1 MKVYQMI
8 QFQRYMMKAQTIEK
22 LLCSIPLFEG
32 AAPGSV
38 GKAAR
43 SPLLYE
49 KTYAK
54 GEKVAFDGGA
64 LAVLVKG
71 KLKVGGRSEIK
82 KLTIS
87 QMASGAVFGY
97 ATLFEKDDAF
107 EPDIRAACESTVLYL
122 PEDLV
127 RALIADD
134 PAFACCVIA
143 AQSAKIR
150 YLNKQILSYT
160 APSAAEIAVA
170 AAAKLYRFLC
180 SLPGKEDGAVSLSA
194 PAAQLAARLDMG
206 RASFYR
212 ALRTLEEEGRIEK
225 NKDKIILKGEK

>member
-82 KLTIS
+82 QLTIS

-160 APSAAEIAVA
+160 APSAAE
-170 AAAKLYRFLC
+170 KLYRFLC

-212 ALRTLEEEGRIEK
+212 ALRTLEEEGRI
-225 NKDKIILKGEK
+225 DKIILKGEK

>member
-8 QFQRYMMKAQTIEK
+8 QLQRYMMKAQMIEK

-49 KTYAK
+49 KTYLK

-122 PEDLV
+122 PEKLV
-127 RALIADD
+127 RELIADD

-160 APSAAEIAVA
+160 APSAAE
-170 AAAKLYRFLC
+170 KLYRFLC
-180 SLPGKEDGAVSLSA
+180 SLPCAEDGAVSLSA

-225 NKDKIILKGEK
+225 NKDKIILKGEE